1 MFRASKILPPRTGS
15 ETDSTSHQIAQ
26 QPGAVV
32 ISDRRRDNSEG
43 TRESRRRQWLRYL
56 MEMYGVAANR

>member
-1 MFRASKILPPRTGS
+1 MSSESKILHPRTDS

-32 ISDRRRDNSEG
+32 ISDRRHDNSEG